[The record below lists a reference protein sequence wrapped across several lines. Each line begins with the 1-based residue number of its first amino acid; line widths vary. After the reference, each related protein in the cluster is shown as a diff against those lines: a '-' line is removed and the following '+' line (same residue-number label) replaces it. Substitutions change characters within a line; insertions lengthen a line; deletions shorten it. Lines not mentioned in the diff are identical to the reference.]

1 MAYFKSSDATQDP
14 MTEQKIRA
22 IVQDELNNNY
32 RSGAPMVPPHTH
44 DGNNNA
50 KIKQENIVNGT
61 AVMGLIKFKSNSTY
75 TLYFSAKNPSRLDL
89 NGFAFDTGA
98 GNSSALIVGT
108 AILGN
113 AYYFQPFVPGVSAK
127 EGGIEFPALN
137 GQPKS
142 DGTLAQC
149 SSNLYVQDG
158 GTATFPHTEQFFI
171 MNALMGPISTPSN
184 YLVTGQ
190 LQNLTPTSV
199 DIVITNLKAGWNVS
213 ANFIIT

>member
-1 MAYFKSSDATQDP
+1 MQNL
-14 MTEQKIRA
+14 TEQQVRQ
-22 IVQDELNNNY
+22 IVKDEIQNNY
-32 RSGAPMVPPHTH
+32 RSGAPLVAPHRH
-44 DGNNNA
+44 NGNDNL
-50 KIKQENIVNGT
+50 KVNQTDIINGVG
-61 AVMGLIKFKSNSTY
+61 VMGKINFKSNSTY

-89 NGFAFDTGA
+89 NGFVFDTGA
-98 GNSSALIVGT
+98 ADSSALIVGT

-127 EGGIEFPALN
+127 EGGAEFPAFN
-137 GQPKS
+137 GNPKS
-142 DGTLAQC
+142 DGILAQC

-158 GTATFPHTEQFFI
+158 GTTTFPHTDQFFI
-171 MNALMGPISTPSN
+171 MNALTGPISSPSN

-199 DIVITNLKAGWNVS
+199 DIVITNLKSGWNVS